1 MKSLSDRASVFRP
14 IRVGL
19 VGFDEVTALHL
30 VGPAGAFAAAAL
42 DDGYGNRIPCYTVH
56 TIGVFSDRFRAE
68 DGLVFEAQATLSAA
82 PVLDTIVIAGGRGI
96 RRPEVSDKVATW
108 ILKRVNDTRRIGA
121 VCTGVYG
128 VAPTGLLNGREVTT
142 HWRFARDLARRFPRL
157 KIDHRK
163 PFVQDGPYYTTTG
176 LNGGVNLSLAMIQED
191 YGPYVAQSV
200 EEELALRL
208 TKEDQEELPADP
220 APLNNHPIDRFSDL
234 VAWVIR
240 NLHADLSVEV
250 LARRACMCPN
260 HFSKVFKSV
269 FGEPPS
275 DFVQNLRLN
284 EARRRLAKRE
294 KTLHTV
300 AASVGFSSP
309 DSFHRAFERRFG
321 VRPNRYVEDRQDEHD
336 GVAASN
342 GVHK

>member
-1 MKSLSDRASVFRP
+1 VKSLSDRASIFRP

-30 VGPAGAFAAAAL
+30 VGPADAFIAAAL

-68 DGLVFEAQATLSAA
+68 DGLMFEAQATLSAA
-82 PVLDTIVIAGGRGI
+82 PVFDTIVIAGGRGI

-200 EEELALRL
+200 EEELTLRL

-220 APLNNHPIDRFSDL
+220 ASLNNHPIDRFSDL

-250 LARRACMCPN
+250 LARRACMCPS

-284 EARRRLAKRE
+284 EARRRLATRR

-300 AASVGFSSP
+300 AASVGLFSP
-309 DSFHRAFERRFG
+309 DSFHRAFERKFA
-321 VRPNRYVEDRQDEHD
+321 VRPNRYVEDRQDAQD

>member
-1 MKSLSDRASVFRP
+1 VKSLSDRASIFRP
-14 IRVGL
+14 KRVGL
-19 VGFDEVTALHL
+19 VGFDDVTALHL
-30 VGPAGAFAAAAL
+30 VGSADTFIAAEL
-42 DDGYGNRIPCYTVH
+42 DDGYGNRIPCYEVH
-56 TIGVFSDRFRAE
+56 MIGVFSDRFRAE
-68 DGLVFEAQATLSAA
+68 DGLMFEARATLSNA

-96 RRPEVSDKVATW
+96 RRPEVSDKVAGW
-108 ILKRVNDTRRIGA
+108 ILKRINATRRIGA
-121 VCTGVYG
+121 VGTGVYG

-157 KIDHRK
+157 RIDHRK

-176 LNGGVNLSLAMIQED
+176 LNGGVNVSLAMIQED

-208 TKEDQEELPADP
+208 TKEDEEELPVDP
-220 APLNNHPIDRFSDL
+220 APRDNRPIDRFSDL

-250 LARRACMCPN
+250 LARRACMCPS

-275 DFVQNLRLN
+275 DFVQNLRLH
-284 EARRRLAKRE
+284 EARRRLSKRQ
-294 KTLHTV
+294 KTLRTV

-321 VRPNRYVEDRQDEHD
+321 VRPNKYLDERQPA
-336 GVAASN
+336 GVAMSN
-342 GVHK
+342 GSHAA